1 MLGRT
6 VAAAAIATM
15 VFLAGGSARADIL
28 FIDTNN
34 QGIEQRTLDELG
46 RQYGERVHVVKGD
59 GPELEEI
66 FRRANAGEINLRTIV
81 GSGHS
86 SGTGFSG
93 QGGSL
98 TSAIDKIL
106 EANPIARQQV
116 RHFIGLGC
124 YTGTKY
130 SQAEWQ
136 SRFPNATVMAGF
148 NGIAPSGHWSAKF
161 LKGVFHSIMAARR
174 AAGAT
179 DDAFATRLGTNNAAV
194 NSLKQTLAA
203 LDSVRITVASFQICE
218 QFWDPKGRSREK
230 VKAEIDA
237 GLRVMQGYLNGWGH
251 DDVPADPHAP
261 SPLRTFYND
270 VQAYLGDAP
279 LEEREALVKAKDQTI
294 RLIYFGHV
302 KQNVART
309 LTDEEIAKANE
320 AFVAANTTYGWGD
333 NAKPMRFPSRQD
345 LAKMKRSE
353 IVNLVNSMGYNMPTA
368 VEPVAPVTPS
378 TDSTGT
384 TGTPAEPAATT
395 PTGPT
400 AEQVAATKALYE
412 KLKKELVDL
421 DVPFSYIDTP
431 PVG

>member
-6 VAAAAIATM
+6 IAAAIATM
-15 VFLAGGSARADIL
+15 AFLAGGSARADIL

-106 EANPIARQQV
+106 EANPIARHQV

-161 LKGVFHSIMAARR
+161 LKGVFSSIMAARR

-179 DDAFATRLGTNNAAV
+179 DDGFAERLGTNNAAV
-194 NSLKQTLAA
+194 ASLKASLAA

-218 QFWDPKGRSREK
+218 NFWDPKGRSREK
-230 VKAEIDA
+230 VKAEIEA

-251 DDVPADPHAP
+251 DDVPANPHAP

-279 LEEREALVKAKDQTI
+279 LDEREALVKAKDQTI

-302 KQNVART
+302 KQNVARM

-320 AFVAANTTYGWGD
+320 AFIAAGTKQGWGD
-333 NAKPMRFPSRQD
+333 DAKPMRFPSRQD
-345 LAKMKRSE
+345 LAKMTRKQITDLFS
-353 IVNLVNSMGYNMPTA
+353 SMGYNLPA
-368 VEPVAPVTPS
+368 VAEPVAPVTPS
-378 TDSTGT
+378 ADGAT
-384 TGTPAEPAATT
+384 TAPAATT
-395 PTGPT
+395 PSGPT

>member
-1 MLGRT
+1 MSWKSR
-6 VAAAAIATM
+6 AAAIATF
-15 VFLAGGSARADIL
+15 VFLAGGTAQADIL

-34 QGIEQRTLDELG
+34 QAIEKTTLDELG

-98 TSAIDKIL
+98 TSSIDDLLKKYPD
-106 EANPIARQQV
+106 AQNQV

-136 SRFPNATVMAGF
+136 SRFPNATVLAGF
-148 NGIAPSGHWSAKF
+148 NGLAPSGYWSAKF
-161 LKGVFHSIMAARR
+161 LKGVFNAIMAARR

-194 NSLKQTLAA
+194 ATLKQTLGA

-218 QFWDPKGRSREK
+218 NFWDPKGRTREK
-230 VKAEIDA
+230 VKAEIEA

-270 VQAYLGDAP
+270 VQAYLGDASI
-279 LEEREALVKAKDQTI
+279 EERAELIKAKDQTI
-294 RLIYFGHV
+294 RLIYFKNV
-302 KQNVART
+302 KTNVVRSI
-309 LTDEEIAKANE
+309 TDEEIAKANE
-320 AFVAANTTYGWGD
+320 AFVAAGTKYGWGD
-333 NAKPMRFPSRQD
+333 DAKPMRFPSRDALSKMTRKQIAD
-345 LAKMKRSE
+345 LFS
-353 IVNLVNSMGYNMPTA
+353 SMGYNLPTA
-368 VEPVAPVTPS
+368 PEPVAPVTPS
-378 TDSTGT
+378 ADGT
-384 TGTPAEPAATT
+384 TTAPAATT
-395 PTGPT
+395 PAGPT
-400 AEQVAATKALYE
+400 AAQVAATKALYE